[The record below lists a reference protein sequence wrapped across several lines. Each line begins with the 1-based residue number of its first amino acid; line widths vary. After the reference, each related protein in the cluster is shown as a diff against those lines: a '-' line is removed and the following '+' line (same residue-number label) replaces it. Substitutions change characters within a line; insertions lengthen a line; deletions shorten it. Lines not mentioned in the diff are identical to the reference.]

1 MNEVQ
6 QLKENPYGISD
17 FKEIRNSNYYYVD
30 KTKYIKELEKK
41 GRYLFLLRPRRFG
54 KSLFLS
60 ILESYYDIEYK
71 DEFASL
77 FGGTQIHSEPT
88 KDRNSYLIFSLD
100 FSIVDSDIELV
111 KGAFLTRIQN
121 AAHAFVNKYQ
131 KYLDI
136 DINEAKLKFDSK
148 ESASEV
154 IDTLLT
160 YCSDKEF
167 KIYAIIDEYDNF
179 ANTILSEH
187 GEEKFETIT
196 HGGGFLRSFFNALK
210 AGTSRTN
217 APISRLFMTGVSPIT
232 MDDVTSGFNIAT
244 NISLDS
250 DVNEILGFTHAE
262 VEEMIDYYR
271 QSGKI
276 RHSTQELMGI
286 MSQWYN
292 HYHFSTYS
300 HFEVFNTVHTLYFL
314 REYMKNS
321 AIPDILTDE
330 NALTDYRKLHH
341 LIVIDKQ
348 GKLSTNGNFTTLQQI
363 LGTGCIHSKIVR
375 SFPVKELIQPENFIS
390 LLYYFGLLTIDG
402 IDEENKAILK
412 IPNESVRR
420 LYYDFIRKTYEET
433 GVFSFKLS
441 ELENQMKEMAF
452 NGNWKPLIE
461 YIAGKLNQAQGVRD
475 LFTAE
480 KSIQAFFN
488 VYLGLSEFYLIYSEK
503 ELNKG
508 YADLV
513 MVPFLIQFPMVKY
526 AYIIEIKYT
535 KPLGSVKSKIPVKR
549 IQFLGKEAEIQLNHY
564 IQDEKFSK
572 SIGNTTLKKLVLIF
586 SGAQLIYSNE
596 V

>member
-1 MNEVQ
+1 
-6 QLKENPYGISD
+6 
-17 FKEIRNSNYYYVD
+17 
-30 KTKYIKELEKK
+30 
-41 GRYLFLLRPRRFG
+41 
-54 KSLFLS
+54 
-60 ILESYYDIEYK
+60 
-71 DEFASL
+71 
-77 FGGTQIHSEPT
+77 
-88 KDRNSYLIFSLD
+88 
-100 FSIVDSDIELV
+100 
-111 KGAFLTRIQN
+111 
-121 AAHAFVNKYQ
+121 
-131 KYLDI
+131 
-136 DINEAKLKFDSK
+136 
-148 ESASEV
+148 
-154 IDTLLT
+154 
-160 YCSDKEF
+160 
-167 KIYAIIDEYDNF
+167 
-179 ANTILSEH
+179 
-187 GEEKFETIT
+187 
-196 HGGGFLRSFFNALK
+196 
-210 AGTSRTN
+210 
-217 APISRLFMTGVSPIT
+217 
-232 MDDVTSGFNIAT
+232 
-244 NISLDS
+244 
-250 DVNEILGFTHAE
+250 
-262 VEEMIDYYR
+262 
-271 QSGKI
+271 
-276 RHSTQELMGI
+276 
-286 MSQWYN
+286 
-292 HYHFSTYS
+292 
-300 HFEVFNTVHTLYFL
+300 
-314 REYMKNS
+314 MKNS

-363 LGTGCIHSKIVR
+363 LGTGCIHSKIAR

-390 LLYYFGLLTIDG
+390 LLYYFGLLTLDG

-433 GVFSFKLS
+433 GVFSFKLN
-441 ELENQMKEMAF
+441 ELEIQMKEMAF

-586 SGAQLIYSNE
+586 SGAQLVYSNE